1 METMIKSWTPRDIDA
16 VLERVLLT
24 VEKPGRYTGGEHNQV
39 VNDWEAASVRV
50 ALAFPDIYEL
60 GMSNL
65 GLATLYDILNRRAGI
80 LCERAYCPWSDMEA
94 VMRREGLP
102 LYSLETHHPLS
113 EFDLIGISLPYE
125 QLYSNVLNL
134 LDLGSV
140 PVRTAERDALIRS
153 LAAATRPT
161 IPTQWRTLSMRLR
174 SARARK

>member
-50 ALAFPDIYEL
+50 ALVFPDIYEL

-94 VMRREGLP
+94 GCGDWA
-102 LYSLETHHPLS
+102 LYSLETHRHQPAVRAVVQQCPGTCS
-113 EFDLIGISLPYE
+113 I
-125 QLYSNVLNL
+125 
-134 LDLGSV
+134 GSV
-140 PVRTAERDALIRS
+140 PVRTAERDATIRS
-153 LAAATRPT
+153 F
-161 IPTQWRTLSMRLR
+161 WRWPRDLQS
-174 SARARK
+174 